1 MQHVSYTS
9 SVETRKG
16 TRIWIEG
23 EALNRSGFAP
33 GTSISIAYDF
43 DNREIVITP
52 DENSSRTVTNAS
64 RNGNPRPII
73 DMQNKKV
80 DELFPVG
87 TRVVVMYQKG
97 LIQIR
102 ANNEVQAKDEREQR
116 LVTNLKSKT
125 LTTATMFSGGG
136 ISHEAIHTAL
146 SDSDID
152 ANTAWLAECEV
163 KYSESSLGACLS
175 ITDET
180 TMLSGTVEEIEDMY
194 YQKVDILSFSMPC
207 AGFSK
212 AGKVKHKMTS
222 EQHSGT
228 ALFGV
233 YNAIRLANPAII
245 ISENVTEAQDS
256 PMYTLLRSEIER
268 RGYKVFEQTLDAR
281 HTDSIE
287 NRSRYWLVA
296 ISQGLAPTSLAL
308 DHVPASGVTLNTV
321 LQDVPEEEWKDHTYL
336 KDKAIKDAAAGK
348 GFAKRQLLDGTESRI
363 GTIGRFYAKRRSTE
377 PFMTRSD
384 GKERLLTPIEHAAV
398 KSIPS
403 RLIKGVPTTTAHE
416 ILGQSVDFRQ
426 PYELMKLIIQ
436 RVAKGDTSMQGA

>member
-102 ANNEVQAKDEREQR
+102 ANNEIEAKNEREQR
-116 LVTNLKSKT
+116 LATNLKSKT
-125 LTTATMFSGGG
+125 LTTTTMFSGGG

-163 KYSESSLGACLS
+163 KYSESSLGNCLS

-194 YQKVDILSFSMPC
+194 YRKVDILTFSMPC
-207 AGFSK
+207 VAS
-212 AGKVKHKMTS
+212 A
-222 EQHSGT
+222 
-228 ALFGV
+228 
-233 YNAIRLANPAII
+233 RLA
-245 ISENVTEAQDS
+245 
-256 PMYTLLRSEIER
+256 RS
-268 RGYKVFEQTLDAR
+268 
-281 HTDSIE
+281 
-287 NRSRYWLVA
+287 
-296 ISQGLAPTSLAL
+296 
-308 DHVPASGVTLNTV
+308 
-321 LQDVPEEEWKDHTYL
+321 
-336 KDKAIKDAAAGK
+336 
-348 GFAKRQLLDGTESRI
+348 
-363 GTIGRFYAKRRSTE
+363 ST
-377 PFMTRSD
+377 R
-384 GKERLLTPIEHAAV
+384 
-398 KSIPS
+398 
-403 RLIKGVPTTTAHE
+403 
-416 ILGQSVDFRQ
+416 
-426 PYELMKLIIQ
+426 
-436 RVAKGDTSMQGA
+436 